1 MSVTKKDLSNNISH
15 KLGIS
20 SSESELILDVFLKI
34 LTSNIYK
41 PIKISSFGT
50 FSMYKTKIRFG
61 RNPKTLKSYIINP
74 TDKIKLSISSKVKE
88 KLNWKNK
95 YY

>member
-1 MSVTKKDLSNNISH
+1 MSVTKKDLSKNIAN
-15 KLGIS
+15 KIAIS
-20 SSESELILDVFLKI
+20 SSESELILDVFLKT
-34 LTSNIYK
+34 LSSNICK
-41 PIKISSFGT
+41 PLKISSFGT
-50 FSMYKTKIRFG
+50 FSKYKTKKRFG

-74 TDKIKLSISSKVKE
+74 TYKIKLTISSKVKE